1 MSHRLLTLTGELP
14 PGATQV
20 LGDGPV
26 ESLLS
31 PSSLA
36 LQRSAAM
43 HALIQEESEAG
54 GGATSQEEGRKR
66 PPGLGPEKGGEAAAV
81 ADGAAT
87 PATALVGAAGEGEG
101 TPETPTTD
109 DLFFADPQRKPRRP
123 ISAKALRPIPG
134 LKEGISSPPLFYGP
148 APAPGASP
156 RAMLITSPRK
166 GSVSAADGAMTVP
179 PSPFQAGA
187 KVLDGFLFKR
197 GQLTGVF
204 CRRWFV
210 ICGSRLFWFSRYKV
224 GGYVGVCVKEGGIWI
239 ARTLSFMTDGS
250 TLPDVAAIDG

>member
-26 ESLLS
+26 EALPS

-43 HALIQEESEAG
+43 HALTQEESEAG
-54 GGATSQEEGRKR
+54 GGAASQNEGRKR
-66 PPGLGPEKGGEAAAV
+66 LLGLEPEKGEEAVAM

-87 PATALVGAAGEGEG
+87 PATALVGEENGEE

-109 DLFFADPQRKPRRP
+109 DLFFTDPQRKPRRP

-156 RAMLITSPRK
+156 RAMLVTSPRK
-166 GSVSAADGAMTVP
+166 GSVSAAADGAMMTVP

-187 KVLDGFLFKR
+187 KILDGFLFKR
-197 GQLTGVF
+197 GQLTGAF
-204 CRRWFV
+204 YRRWFV
-210 ICGSRLFWFSRYKV
+210 IRGSRLFWFSRYKV
-224 GGYVGVCVKEGGIWI
+224 GGDACVWEGGIRV
-239 ARTLSFMTDGS
+239 ARPLPLMTTRS
-250 TLPDVAAIDG
+250 CRLCLPSRPH